1 MERVHTAGLQHARR
15 KGLKRWVCF
24 IGVLTWLSCFPT
36 CFGPPVRPA
45 WRAQREGVR
54 RHGSANIKDFVP
66 HGAAMF
72 TAGALLGPALDGV
85 SHGNFG
91 VSWQRVKR
99 PEG

>member
-1 MERVHTAGLQHARR
+1 MLIDFHVFFCCYLFLLEHQ
-15 KGLKRWVCF
+15 
-24 IGVLTWLSCFPT
+24 
-36 CFGPPVRPA
+36 
-45 WRAQREGVR
+45 
-54 RHGSANIKDFVP
+54 DFVP